1 MKKVLNWIY
10 KELIEP
16 GANEISDKLEIY
28 LRDLRET
35 KKKKRMDKAIKR
47 AKKLALATRK
57 THYVLIDYLGFPYVA
72 TRDEIVFFQKSGH
85 YVRKKEFTIEDLLK
99 SACYIA
105 RGKNADVIEQ
115 IKK

>member
-1 MKKVLNWIY
+1 MKKVLIWIY

-16 GANEISDKLEIY
+16 GAINIEDKLEIY
-28 LRDLRET
+28 LRDRQET

-47 AKKLALATRK
+47 ANKLALATRK
-57 THYVLIDYLGFPYVA
+57 THYVLIDYLGYPYVA
-72 TRDEIVFFQKSGH
+72 NKEDIRFYQRAGYYH
-85 YVRKKEFTIEDLLK
+85 RKKEFTIEELLK

-105 RGKNADVIEQ
+105 RGRNGGPIEE